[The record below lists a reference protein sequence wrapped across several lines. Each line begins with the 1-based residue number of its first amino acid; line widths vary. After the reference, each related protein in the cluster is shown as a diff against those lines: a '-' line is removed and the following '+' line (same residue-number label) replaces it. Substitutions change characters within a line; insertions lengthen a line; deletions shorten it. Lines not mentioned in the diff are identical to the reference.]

1 MGSRTSPTH
10 FSISSSEQTTRKKCR
25 FTGDE
30 LGALENEFGL
40 LTSSECKDWSKVD
53 RALWAFF
60 DMLCRMDDFPV
71 EFDEKNRKYVS
82 EKEPFIAEV
91 MSKTCLEQN
100 IVVHKF
106 FVLLGLL
113 MFSNIREY
121 YTTPSTQKKME
132 SFVKVLEVEMIV
144 FLDGGLKKEGI
155 MDSRLDAKYPSMMCF
170 VAEMITTYVSI

>member
-60 DMLCRMDDFPV
+60 DMPCRMDDFPV
-71 EFDEKNRKYVS
+71 EFDEKNSKVRFRKRT
-82 EKEPFIAEV
+82 F
-91 MSKTCLEQN
+91 
-100 IVVHKF
+100 HRR
-106 FVLLGLL
+106 GD
-113 MFSNIREY
+113 
-121 YTTPSTQKKME
+121 
-132 SFVKVLEVEMIV
+132 VENV
-144 FLDGGLKKEGI
+144 FGTKH
-155 MDSRLDAKYPSMMCF
+155 SRA
-170 VAEMITTYVSI
+170 